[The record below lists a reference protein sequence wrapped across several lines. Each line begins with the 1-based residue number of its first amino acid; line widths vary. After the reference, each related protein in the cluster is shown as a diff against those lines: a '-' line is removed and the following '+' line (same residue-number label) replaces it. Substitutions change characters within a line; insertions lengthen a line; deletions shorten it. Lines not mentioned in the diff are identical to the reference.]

1 VDGYAT
7 RSTLSIRPTSYN
19 ARLIHIFHYRIDD
32 LFHSRFARVSRTS
45 HHSIITLFHSRIPI
59 PLYHS
64 PPTSRY
70 YTRATDSSTRLPLCH
85 RTSVG
90 VLPLVTSRS
99 SQCPAPRA
107 QVYTYTYILSILF
120 VRVRVR
126 FGSLF
131 LMEFSFSRLILGG
144 DLCRAIILADSCS
157 LALFKLR
164 RRRRRRTYYVVASL
178 RTHTPHSPIW
188 FS

>member
-1 VDGYAT
+1 MDGYAT

-45 HHSIITLFHSRIPI
+45 HHPIIPLFHSRIPI

-70 YTRATDSSTRLPLCH
+70 YTRATDSSTRPPLCH
-85 RTSVG
+85 SVC
-90 VLPLVTSRS
+90 VLLLVTSRP
-99 SQCPAPRA
+99 SQCPALCA

-131 LMEFSFSRLILGG
+131 LMKFSFSRLILGG
-144 DLCRAIILADSCS
+144 LSF
-157 LALFKLR
+157 ALTLTFAAL
-164 RRRRRRTYYVVASL
+164 
-178 RTHTPHSPIW
+178 
-188 FS
+188 